1 MMIKG
6 VICLEHC
13 EVSRIILDVYETCNI
28 KNFPIDCIDVIKKL
42 KIPLYRYSELSEI
55 KERECYKVSDDAF
68 KLRGKIYY
76 NDSFPYVRRQR
87 FTLMHEVGHILLS
100 HNGDTKENDD
110 EANEFASHFLA
121 PRIMIHK
128 YRCETADQIH
138 EIFGLSY
145 KASNKAL
152 VDYREWYKNIAQTT
166 HRPSAPE
173 RQLEL
178 FMEKVCHA
186 NTNSEEIEE
195 EGDYELTPKEIYADI
210 RRTLKAGLPLSPKYA
225 SLYRMYQKMGL
236 K

>member
-1 MMIKG
+1 MDL
-6 VICLEHC
+6 VPL
-13 EVSRIILDVYETCNI
+13 YECIYNIYKKYNI
-28 KNFPIDCIDVIKKL
+28 KKFPIDCFELVEKCGYKIKEFSDLTVK
-42 KIPLYRYSELSEI
+42 KQKAFIELSEDACLI
-55 KERECYKVSDDAF
+55 DDTLYYIEHSVYGRIEFSIAHELGHIFLNTDSEDDAD
-68 KLRGKIYY
+68 
-76 NDSFPYVRRQR
+76 N
-87 FTLMHEVGHILLS
+87 
-100 HNGDTKENDD
+100 
-110 EANEFASHFLA
+110 FASHFLA

-178 FMEKVCHA
+178 FMEKVCHS

-225 SLYRMYQKMGL
+225 SLFRMYRKMGL

>member
-1 MMIKG
+1 MDL
-6 VICLEHC
+6 VPL
-13 EVSRIILDVYETCNI
+13 YECIYNIYKKYNI
-28 KNFPIDCIDVIKKL
+28 KKFPIDCFELVEKCGYKIKEFSDLTVK
-42 KIPLYRYSELSEI
+42 KQKAFIELSEDACLIDDTLYYIEHSVYGRI
-55 KERECYKVSDDAF
+55 KFSIAHELGHIFLNTDSEDDAD
-68 KLRGKIYY
+68 
-76 NDSFPYVRRQR
+76 N
-87 FTLMHEVGHILLS
+87 
-100 HNGDTKENDD
+100 
-110 EANEFASHFLA
+110 FASHFLA

-225 SLYRMYQKMGL
+225 SLFRMYRKMGL

>member
-1 MMIKG
+1 MDL
-6 VICLEHC
+6 VPL
-13 EVSRIILDVYETCNI
+13 YECIYNIYKKYNI
-28 KNFPIDCIDVIKKL
+28 KKFPIDCFELVEKCGYKIKEFSDLTVK
-42 KIPLYRYSELSEI
+42 KQKAFIELSEDACLIDDTLYYIEHSVYGRI
-55 KERECYKVSDDAF
+55 KFSIAHELGHIFLNTDSEDDAD
-68 KLRGKIYY
+68 
-76 NDSFPYVRRQR
+76 N
-87 FTLMHEVGHILLS
+87 
-100 HNGDTKENDD
+100 
-110 EANEFASHFLA
+110 FASHFLA

-128 YRCETADQIH
+128 YRCETSDRIH
-138 EIFGLSY
+138 DIFGLSY
-145 KASNKAL
+145 EASNRAL
-152 VDYREWYKNIAQTT
+152 MDYREWYENIAQTA

-195 EGDYELTPKEIYADI
+195 EGEYEPTPKEIYADI